1 MDIGRLRQ
9 DQLIAAI
16 GGLVLIISLFL
27 SWSEVD
33 LGGGSGSASAF
44 DAFSGMD
51 IILLLIGIA
60 ALALAVATAVEARVT
75 LPARADLILALLGIF
90 AVGWTLGWVLE
101 DPSAGIGAWLGL
113 LASLAIAFG
122 GLQGARILPP
132 AGGASGGTRRRA
144 GRVGT
149 TTPAGPDAT
158 PGGVGAPSDPA
169 GGRGPVAEPGAGRSP
184 EDPGTRPPR
193 VV

>member
-33 LGGGSGSASAF
+33 LGGSASAF

-60 ALALAVATAVEARVT
+60 ALGLAVVTAVEARVT

-113 LASLAIAFG
+113 LATLAIAFG

-132 AGGASGGTRRRA
+132 ADGTPGATRRRA
-144 GRVGT
+144 SGRVGA
-149 TTPAGPDAT
+149 TTPAGTTTT
-158 PGGVGAPSDPA
+158 PGGLGGQPDPA
-169 GGRGPVAEPGAGRSP
+169 GGRGPIAEPGGGRSP

>member
-33 LGGGSGSASAF
+33 LAGGSGSASAF

-60 ALALAVATAVEARVT
+60 ALVWRWPPPSR
-75 LPARADLILALLGIF
+75 PAS
-90 AVGWTLGWVLE
+90 
-101 DPSAGIGAWLGL
+101 PS
-113 LASLAIAFG
+113 
-122 GLQGARILPP
+122 RP
-132 AGGASGGTRRRA
+132 APT
-144 GRVGT
+144 
-149 TTPAGPDAT
+149 
-158 PGGVGAPSDPA
+158 
-169 GGRGPVAEPGAGRSP
+169 
-184 EDPGTRPPR
+184 
-193 VV
+193 